1 MDGSSKAGKPK
12 RYGRKGLIALFLRD
26 RDGATAIEFA
36 MLAIPFFLLTF
47 AILESCISLT
57 AGQVVSNSADD
68 IARQFRTGQ
77 LRPDPNDTNNQKLA
91 KKIRDMICANLEI
104 MVSAGCPGLAIDLRT
119 FTTFADAAKLTT
131 KLTADRDLD
140 TSDFVIKPGG
150 PEERNI
156 LRVYYKWPVITDFM
170 RASLSNIK
178 GGYILQT
185 GTAIWQNEPFQ
196 PLTAGN

>member
-1 MDGSSKAGKPK
+1 MGRGSKLRNSTHGQ
-12 RYGRKGLIALFLRD
+12 RRGIVALFLRD

-57 AGQVVSNSADD
+57 ATQIVSNSADEV
-68 IARQFRTGQ
+68 ARQFRTGQ
-77 LRPDPNDTNNQKLA
+77 LRPDPKDANNQQLA
-91 KKIRDMICANLEI
+91 AKVKDAVCKQLEM
-104 MVSAGCPGLAIDLRT
+104 MVSRGCPGLAIDLRT
-119 FTTFADAAKLTT
+119 FVNFADAANLRT
-131 KLTADRDLD
+131 KLTAAGDLD
-140 TSDFVIKPGG
+140 TTGFAIKPGG

-170 RASLSNIK
+170 RASMSNLK

-196 PLTAGN
+196 PQSGS